1 MDIYSFGVVLVEMC
15 TCQFP
20 APERRPELIQSIEYP
35 QLIMQC
41 LNEDKD
47 RRPPAAQLIDILQ

>member
-1 MDIYSFGVVLVEMC
+1 MC

-20 APERRPELIQSIEYP
+20 ASERRPELIQSIKYP
-35 QLIMQC
+35 QLVELIMRC

-47 RRPPAAQLIDILQ
+47 HRPTAAQLIDILQSMQ